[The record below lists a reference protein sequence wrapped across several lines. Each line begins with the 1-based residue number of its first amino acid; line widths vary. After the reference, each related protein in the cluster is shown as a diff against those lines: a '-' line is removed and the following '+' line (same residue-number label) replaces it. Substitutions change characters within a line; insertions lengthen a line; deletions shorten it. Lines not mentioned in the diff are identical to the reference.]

1 MSSAITNHTGK
12 FTFGKPSQNTDAIID
27 VLRTNNIT
35 REKRSTCGLHI
46 RIIPHVDSTY
56 GSQLHMWFPYVIIY
70 GPYMIIELNHMWT
83 PHTEIIYGLHI
94 RKSYTENHMWF
105 SVYDLMSVY
114 DFRENHMWTPH
125 TVNHIR

>member
-1 MSSAITNHTGK
+1 MSTVVTRK
-12 FTFGKPSQNTDAIID
+12 EVKD
-27 VLRTNNIT
+27 VINSEDVIT

-83 PHTEIIYGLHI
+83 PHTNSTYGLHI